1 MVVSS
6 FHHPQ
11 EFVIGCYGEYIKAN
25 NPVFHYFLSFTHTR
39 PTTTTTMSDNETLL
53 PTQSKSG
60 IPTNIIQCT
69 DLQEMARIVDEQNAT
84 DKDYLVMAEEWD
96 DSLAFQAATALIFEA
111 FKQPNGYTE
120 LILNRFRK
128 AAKHRDRD

>member
-1 MVVSS
+1 LRISSQHVANWLRHGVCRREQVV
-6 FHHPQ
+6 
-11 EFVIGCYGEYIKAN
+11 A
-25 NPVFHYFLSFTHTR
+25 T
-39 PTTTTTMSDNETLL
+39 
-53 PTQSKSG
+53 
-60 IPTNIIQCT
+60 
-69 DLQEMARIVDEQNAT
+69 LQEMARIVDEQNAA